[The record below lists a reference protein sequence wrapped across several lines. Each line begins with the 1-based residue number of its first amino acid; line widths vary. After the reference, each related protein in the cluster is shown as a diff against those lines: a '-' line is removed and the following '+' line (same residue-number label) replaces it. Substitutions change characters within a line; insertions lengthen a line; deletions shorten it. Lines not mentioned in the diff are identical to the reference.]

1 MVKFFLPVLLFVT
14 TVMGDVYQFSELR
27 YTDAI
32 GRYVQLDGEIDFQ
45 KDTLE
50 IKYPKIAV
58 DLLYDEDGIVYHKNG
73 KEIELE
79 SSQASHMEYYFDILK
94 MLHEGDEDE
103 LKSQFKMTKSGALTL
118 LKPTGSVK
126 YYIDKIELTKENKK
140 LKYVKIYLKN
150 SDYITINI
158 HDEIH

>member
-1 MVKFFLPVLLFVT
+1 MLKIFLTFFLFISA
-14 TVMGDVYQFSELR
+14 VMGDAYQFSELR

-50 IKYPKIAV
+50 IKYPKIGV
-58 DLLYDEDGIVYHKNG
+58 DLFYDGDGIVYHKDG

-79 SSQASHMEYYFDILK
+79 SSQESHMEYYFDILK
-94 MLHEGDEDE
+94 MLHEGDESE
-103 LKSQFKMTKSGALTL
+103 LKSQFKMTKSDGFTL
-118 LKPTGSVK
+118 LKPIGSMK

-158 HDEIH
+158 SHEIH